1 MGRESMVS
9 EVVYEEE
16 SLGRESMV
24 SEGLSL
30 SASSLFLLSVLTLK
44 DAIERRLSQIL
55 MFLRRDFSS

>member
-24 SEGLSL
+24 SERLSL